1 MKYNIKF
8 GGDWAWMVLMLSDT
22 DKKDEEES
30 LVTIQDDDIEEM
42 DSKKDTT
49 DKYKMQ

>member
-1 MKYNIKF
+1 
-8 GGDWAWMVLMLSDT
+8 MVLILSDT
-22 DKKDEEES
+22 EKEDEEQS
-30 LVTIQDDDIEEM
+30 LVSIQDDVQDDDIEEM